1 LELTFK
7 DLYIRIAKR
16 LFLDIRKEE
25 TMPLESF
32 RPKEE
37 DSVRVSED
45 SLRKTVVAIFEK
57 LGLPQEDCFLAA
69 DGLISADLRGVESHG
84 VSNLLRNWVH
94 LIQEGTINPKPNW
107 KIIRES
113 PSVTAID
120 CDRGL
125 GMVLAPKAMEI
136 AVKKARDTGTG
147 MVTMKNGR
155 HLGMAAYT
163 AMIALKYD
171 MIGMCLTVAGPKMVP
186 TFGAEPR
193 LGTNPI
199 SLAAPAGKEA
209 PFVFDAST
217 TVAASNTIDDAVRL
231 NIPLPAGWVP
241 DKDGT
246 PIMREVEP
254 EYFGK
259 GKKYLPILPLG
270 STREMGSHKGYGLSA
285 CVDIMSGILTGGGYG
300 ANPGR
305 PNYNHSVAA
314 YNIASFMDVAEFKR
328 TMDDYL
334 QYLKSTKPAPGH
346 DRVYYAG
353 LIEAEYEA
361 ECKVKGIPLHK
372 EVIGWF
378 DTICKELS
386 IPCLV

>member
-1 LELTFK
+1 
-7 DLYIRIAKR
+7 
-16 LFLDIRKEE
+16 
-25 TMPLESF
+25 MPLDSF

-37 DSVRVSED
+37 DCVRVSED
-45 SLRKTVVAIFEK
+45 SLRKTTVAIFEK
-57 LGLPQEDCFLAA
+57 MGLPSEDCLLAA
-69 DGLISADLRGVESHG
+69 DGLIQADLRGVESHG

-107 KIIRES
+107 KIIKES

-125 GMVLAPKAMEI
+125 GMVVAPKAMEL
-136 AVKKARDTGTG
+136 AVKKARDTGMG

-171 MIGMCLTVAGPKMVP
+171 MIGMCFTVAGPKMVP

-199 SLAAPAGKEA
+199 SLAAPAGKEV

-285 CVDIMSGILTGGGYG
+285 CVDILSGILTGGGYG

-305 PNYNHSVAA
+305 PNYNHSVIA
-314 YNIASFMDVAEFKR
+314 YNVASFMDVAEFKMK
-328 TMDDYL
+328 MDEYL
-334 QYLKSTKPAPGH
+334 QYLKATKPAAGH

-353 LIEAEYEA
+353 LIEAEYKA
-361 ECKVKGIPLHK
+361 ECMVKGIPLHK

-378 DTICKELS
+378 GTICKELS